1 MSNHFQPWSEIEDEN
16 LLKELDENI
25 SINQIARNH
34 KRSIGAINMRIGRIA
49 YQLAL
54 DSVDVDT
61 IMEKTHLNPKQ
72 LYASIKKHSRPINNT
87 PIPKDNSMRYTYVIL
102 FHYHGQ
108 EILREDGVSYKLLS
122 YCESNCMKVVN
133 SERIKKELDGLL
145 DGATCFC
152 DIRLMNNKNKVV
164 KESIN
169 IKYPFKQPVD
179 ENDLLTV

>member
-1 MSNHFQPWSEIEDEN
+1 MSNHFQPWSEIEDET

-25 SINQIARNH
+25 PMIEISRNH

-49 YQLAL
+49 YQLAV

-87 PIPKDNSMRYTYVIL
+87 PIPKDNSVRYTYVIF
-102 FHYHGQ
+102 FHYDGQ

-133 SERIKKELDGLL
+133 SIRIKKELDELL
-145 DGATCFC
+145 NGDTCFC
-152 DIRLMNNKNKVV
+152 DIRLLNNKNKVIR
-164 KESIN
+164 ETIN
-169 IKYPFKQPVD
+169 IKYPFKRPVD
-179 ENDLLTV
+179 GDDLLTV

>member
-1 MSNHFQPWSEIEDEN
+1 MSNHFQPWSEIEDET

-25 SINQIARNH
+25 SINEISRNH

-54 DSVDVDT
+54 DNVDVDT

-87 PIPKDNSMRYTYVIL
+87 PIPKDNTLRYTYVIF

-133 SERIKKELDGLL
+133 SERIKKELDELL
-145 DGATCFC
+145 NGNTCFC
-152 DIRLMNNKNKVV
+152 DIRLLNNKNKIV
-164 KESIN
+164 KETIN
-169 IKYPFKQPVD
+169 IKYPFKRPVD
-179 ENDLLTV
+179 GDDLLNV